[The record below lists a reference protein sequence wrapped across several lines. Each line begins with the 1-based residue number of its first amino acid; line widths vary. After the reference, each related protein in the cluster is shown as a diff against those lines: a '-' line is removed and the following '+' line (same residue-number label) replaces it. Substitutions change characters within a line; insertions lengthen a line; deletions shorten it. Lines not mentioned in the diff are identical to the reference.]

1 MALLKRVSRLLEVTL
16 AVFSGALLVGLTAIV
31 VYAVAWRYLGGA
43 SPRWYDEVASILLV
57 WLTYYA
63 GALTALKRGHIAVD
77 SVVLSMPEG
86 LRMAATWFAEAVTI
100 GFFVLLAWAG
110 LIVLD
115 VLSGLS
121 LISLRWMPLSVA
133 QSVIPIGAALFI
145 VAQLLSLPEH
155 LAKVR
160 SGISKEQEEIDHALA
175 EAERIEREAGNVF
188 AEAKVPR

>member
-1 MALLKRVSRLLEVTL
+1 MLKRVSRVLEVAL
-16 AVFSGALLVGLTAIV
+16 AFFSGVLLVLLTAIV

-77 SVVLSMPEG
+77 SVVLALPE
-86 LRMAATWFAEAVTI
+86 RWRVVAAYFAEAVTI
-100 GFFVLLAWAG
+100 AFFAVLAWAG
-110 LIVLD
+110 MIVLD

-121 LISLRWMPLSVA
+121 LISLRWVPLTLA
-133 QSVIPIGAALFI
+133 QSVIPIGAVLLI

-155 LAKVR
+155 MAKVR
-160 SGISKEQEEIDHALA
+160 AGISKEQEEIDQALA
-175 EAERIEREAGNVF
+175 EAERIEREHQGVLPGT
-188 AEAKVPR
+188 AEARR